1 VRTSTGTKLFM
12 LAVDVS
18 AIVVGIFG
26 GVWFFDRFS

>member
-18 AIVVGIFG
+18 AVVAGILG
-26 GVWFFDRFS
+26 AVWFFDRFS